1 MSFETVC
8 SNIITKMSEFQPDI
22 IYLAVGCYMGYYT
35 DISPKNNQ
43 QDPLFLQK
51 FADKKR
57 MYIFFDPAIENPLK
71 LESQIDFVEV
81 DYGDEY
87 RILEND
93 NMIVFSIKKPFY
105 FHMFKDSPKDKQD
118 DSGISK
124 ILLASLIVYSLENKI
139 KLFVQDYTGDDIN
152 DVYVEFFDIF
162 TKSEMYKYVMF
173 DVTQNEGGCFVD
185 FERTKLFYDKDD
197 NFIHLKFQTLAEI
210 KKHDENMFKTTFHK
224 RVGWINYHVSR
235 QIRIINGEIEGGP
248 HDNYYLEPILKNLSG
263 VYSVTQEITLKNL
276 ENIIM
281 HVVVDIIEAMELP
294 REILQHIIDNKYN
307 QKIITDVFSPIKTL
321 VGY

>member
-1 MSFETVC
+1 MSFEAIC
-8 SNIITKMSEFQPDI
+8 SNIITKMSEFNPDV
-22 IYLAVGCYMGYYT
+22 IYLAVGCFMGYYT
-35 DISPKNNQ
+35 EIKPNTNQ

-57 MYIFFDPAIENPLK
+57 MYIFFDPALENPLK
-71 LESQIDFVEV
+71 LEDQVVLVETV
-81 DYGDEY
+81 KSDNF

-93 NMIVFSIKKPFY
+93 NMLVFAINRPFY

-118 DSGISK
+118 EAGISK

-152 DVYVEFFDIF
+152 DTYTEFFDIF
-162 TKSEMYKYVMF
+162 PKNEMVKYIMF

-185 FERTKLFYDKDD
+185 FEKSKVYYDSDD
-197 NFIHLKFQTLAEI
+197 NFIQLKFLSLNEM
-210 KKHDENMFKTTFHK
+210 KKIDEETFKKTFQK
-224 RVGWINYHVSR
+224 RTGWINYHVSR
-235 QIRIINGEIEGGP
+235 QIRIINGEIEGGD
-248 HDNYYLEPILKNLSG
+248 HDTYFLEPILKNLSG
-263 VYSVTQEITLKNL
+263 IYSVTTEVTLKNL

-281 HVVVDIIEAMELP
+281 HVVIDIVESLELP
-294 REILQHIIDNKYN
+294 RDILQYIIDNKYN
-307 QKIITDVFSPIKTL
+307 QKVITDIFSPLKSM